1 MKFDTLHQGISF
13 YENYAR
19 VSGFDTR
26 LYSTKK
32 RKSDGKTSL
41 KYCVYNK
48 EGFREHQDFNQT
60 AKRKDQ

>member
-1 MKFDTLHQGISF
+1 MKFDTLQQGIRF
-13 YENYAR
+13 YENYTR

-32 RKSDGKTSL
+32 RKSDGKISL
-41 KYCVYNK
+41 KYCVCNK
-48 EGFREHQDFNQT
+48 EVLEKHQDFNQT

>member
-1 MKFDTLHQGISF
+1 MKFDTLKQGISL

-26 LYSTKK
+26 LYLTKK
-32 RKSDGKTSL
+32 RKSDGKISL
-41 KYCVYNK
+41 KYCVCNK
-48 EGFREHQDFNQT
+48 GVLEKHQDFMQT